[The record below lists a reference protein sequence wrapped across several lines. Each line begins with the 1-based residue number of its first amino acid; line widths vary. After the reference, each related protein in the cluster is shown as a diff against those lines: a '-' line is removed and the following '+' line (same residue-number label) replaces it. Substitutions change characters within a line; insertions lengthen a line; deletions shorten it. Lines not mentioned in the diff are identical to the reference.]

1 MLQQIET
8 KSNDSTSKL
17 GVEIIDVNLKEKLPL
32 EIIKKI
38 RSAWLEKGVAI
49 FPNQKLSHDEF
60 QNFSLEQ
67 NIKRIL

>member
-17 GVEIIDVNLKEKLPL
+17 GVEIIDVNLKDKLPL

-38 RSAWLEKGVAI
+38 RSAWLERELQSFRIKTLVMMNFKI
-49 FPNQKLSHDEF
+49 FFRIWKLW
-60 QNFSLEQ
+60 
-67 NIKRIL
+67 

>member
-38 RSAWLEKGVAI
+38 RSAWLEKG
-49 FPNQKLSHDEF
+49 LSLIH
-60 QNFSLEQ
+60 
-67 NIKRIL
+67 I